1 MKKLFTLLILLFG
14 ALSSLLAGTYV
25 TNNEESMTL
34 YIPIECWR
42 DKLGV
47 AVFSSEKDYYQDK
60 PYKQV
65 IASKV
70 NSMYMGGRQVYKA
83 VVPFISSPTIVS
95 FYSGDNFTS
104 SSSISYKYEFTE
116 SGTWYYCYDIN
127 SSISDRKGVWY
138 RSFDEARFGAQM
150 IDINLKPET
159 NVLYFIED
167 ELYYPEAYVTVYS
180 SEYGESQGKSLY
192 DEVYLEGLVNGK
204 KCFYFTID
212 NADVFDMVKYDYHGT
227 CRDRIDWS
235 KPFFYQ
241 GEWYASL
248 DVIPFK
254 ELFYEYSCWYIEGE
268 GLESLLK
275 RINLYHI
282 GNNVYELTFNKN
294 VAGADKVLD
303 ITLNN
308 GGTSNTCVNFV
319 KTITVPEQTGKYNI
333 TFTYDANTQ
342 DLTHEWELVSTDDI
356 YVNSSDI
363 KFLGSSYW
371 ENLEAKME
379 LVGVN
384 EYKYTCKAEMEK
396 GLKYYSIYDDY
407 SGFTAKD
414 ILFQIP
420 ETWLYEFTFTYNA
433 VTQKYACDVKKSYD
447 FDPIYFRG
455 TVNEWG
461 VDEKYKLTSTDG
473 DYYVATYAAG
483 KEVELGDPEG
493 GIAKFKIG
501 SGNDIWRPINFG
513 YSNSQNKYLTA
524 GTPCILAS
532 GGSDVSIVGSLK
544 ASKIEF
550 TKSTGTLLVTAAQA
564 ESEYTTV
571 YVVNE
576 NRLQNIYAF
585 ARPINSTDYDDV
597 EVEKLPKTYQGYEV
611 YSYTFKSI
619 YDQLMINGTGGDDIS
634 YFTVNKVKPYYYN
647 GVWYET
653 LTFDT
658 ESEGGEEG
666 GDNTGGDDEGGEV
679 TPPTPTVFDTTT
691 DQGVAFVVSPNSANA
706 VYVPLTYSYNA
717 EYNTAQYTGT
727 YTVTE
732 LGITAKIGGLTNLDV
747 INFGTNGEALAP
759 NYVYNPTRGAS
770 NGFTI
775 TGDYKVGDI
784 LNINAIFGSDWYVT
798 LIIDVTKTLEPTPN
812 DITLYYVNSNEWDT
826 VNGYVWP
833 TGGVGL
839 LDWPGSPATKID
851 KTVDGY
857 DVYSYTFDST
867 AADNIIFN
875 AGLGGAQ
882 TKDLLVDA
890 SKPYYYNGVWY
901 ETLTFDATGGDEGGN
916 EAGGDTPVVPDPTPE
931 PEGLAFFVAGNGGSD
946 ATGIWCNGIEW
957 SSVGVETANNMTDA
971 DKDGI
976 YEITFNQVPAGT
988 WNFKVVGVTEGN
1000 MSWMGSDFLDTTNSS
1015 TGYTTA
1021 PYDGNIG
1028 FTLTQAANVTVKFNT
1043 ATGKIILTTPS
1054 GSFGKVKIDYFA
1066 VANTDECYVEN
1077 IFEANNNTLKY
1088 TVDIQVSEES
1098 GFGYT
1103 VFRILGNCNYAVYEN
1118 SLLVE
1123 VTESGKYEVTIVFN
1137 GDYETPEFTIT
1148 YVKQGSTIDPDTPVN
1163 PGEPDTPVKPEPEP
1177 EPVVA
1182 IRELTLQPFERI
1194 LPKTSTSTVAT
1205 FILENASTATVSL
1218 EGNDADFFEIGEQ
1231 NIAEGECSVQIM
1243 FNPFVKGVYYAT
1255 LTVTTDD
1262 NVSLSIDFAA
1272 VAGDVSFDP
1281 GDVPELNPDPVNPET
1296 PEDNPNVSVE
1306 EVSAVVI
1313 YAKEGTVYSEV
1324 DFEIYDLAGVNVT
1337 SLNGALKGVYVVK
1350 TTEGNRLISV
1360 W

>member
-717 EYNTAQYTGT
+717 EYNTAQYNGE

-732 LGITAKIGGLTNLDV
+732 YGFTAKIGGLTNLEI
-747 INFGTNGEALAP
+747 INYGTNGEVLTP
-759 NYVYNPTRGAS
+759 YYLYMPTKGAS
-770 NGFTI
+770 EGFTI
-775 TGDYKVGDI
+775 AGDYKVGDI
-784 LNINAIFGSDWYVT
+784 LKIFVTLSSDWYAHVIINVIPT
-798 LIIDVTKTLEPTPN
+798 LAPTEN
-812 DITLYYVNSNEWDT
+812 DITLYYVNVDDWST
-826 VNGYVWP
+826 VYGYVWP

-839 LDWPGSPATKID
+839 LEWPGSPATKID

-857 DVYSYTFDST
+857 DVYSYTFDSSV
-867 AADNIIFN
+867 ADRIIFN
-875 AGLGGAQ
+875 NGNGGVGNQ
-882 TKDLLVDA
+882 TDDLTFEA
-890 SKPYYYNGVWY
+890 SKPYFYDGVWY
-901 ETLTFDATGGDEGGN
+901 ETLTFDGEQG
-916 EAGGDTPVVPDPTPE
+916 GGDTPVVPDPTPE

-988 WNFKVVGVTEGN
+988 WSFKVVAVTEGN

-1028 FTLTQAANVTVKFNT
+1028 FTLTQAANVTVKYNT

-1088 TVDIQVSEES
+1088 TVDIQVNEES
-1098 GFGYT
+1098 GYGYA

-1118 SLLVE
+1118 SLLVG

-1313 YAKEGTVYSEV
+1313 YAKEGTIYSEV